1 MDASAT
7 TYSVAII
14 GTGRPRNTPGFTGF
28 GMAHPHARGYKATGQ
43 CRFVAFC
50 DIDREKAELF
60 NTEHADGQA
69 AVYTDYQEML
79 RQTKPDIVSVCT
91 WPHLHAPMVI
101 AAAEAGVKAIHCEKP
116 MAPTWGEARR
126 MAEVCRE
133 RGVQLTFGHQRRFLE
148 SFQMAR
154 QLAKDGAIGELR
166 RLEGACS
173 NLLDWGTHWL
183 DMFGFY
189 NDESPG
195 RWVIGQ
201 VDARRPRN
209 VYGVPMET
217 QAICQVQYQNGVT
230 GLLFTGDDAAEM
242 VGCANR
248 LVGTEGMIELHN
260 TEPHVRMR
268 SKGDGQMRPVELPG
282 GLHGGEAINRAVSDN
297 VESLRT
303 GKTPLLA
310 ADNAVTVTE
319 IIYACYHSSKNRGR
333 VDLPLTIEG
342 HPFVEM
348 LNDGVFPDAVESGE
362 QTGPSGR
369 SSHLA

>member
-1 MDASAT
+1 MDAST
-7 TYSVAII
+7 TPYNVAIV

-50 DIDREKAELF
+50 DIDRERADLF

-69 AVYTDYQEML
+69 AVYADYQEML
-79 RQTKPDIVSVCT
+79 RDARPDIVSVCT

-126 MAEVCRE
+126 MAQACAD
-133 RGVQLTFGHQRRFLE
+133 RGVQLTFNHQRRFLE

-166 RLEGACS
+166 RIEGACS
-173 NLLDWGTHWL
+173 NMLDWGTHWL
-183 DMFGFY
+183 DMFAFY
-189 NDESPG
+189 NDEAPG
-195 RWVIGQ
+195 RWVMGQ
-201 VDARRPRN
+201 VDARRPSK

-217 QAICQVQYQNGVT
+217 QATCHVQYDNGVT
-230 GLLFTGDDAAEM
+230 GLLFTGDGAADI

-268 SKGDGQMRPVELPG
+268 GKGEGAMRPVELPG
-282 GLHGGEAINRAVSDN
+282 GLHGGEAINRAIADN
-297 VESLRT
+297 VQSLRA
-303 GKTPLLA
+303 GKKPLLA
-310 ADNAVTVTE
+310 ADNALRVTE
-319 IIYACYHSSKNRGR
+319 IISATDESARRRGR
-333 VDLPLTIEG
+333 VDLPLT
-342 HPFVEM
+342 VEDSPLAAM
-348 LNDGVFPDAVESGE
+348 LEAGVFPDAAGGSA
-362 QTGPSGR
+362 PAS
-369 SSHLA
+369 